1 MRPAALH
8 VSAPEPIEE
17 FVRGAHLHAALTAL
31 ARLADAELVIA
42 ETHAEIP
49 AETFTAKPGRSESAT
64 PNLQS
69 GTSNSE
75 SERTLASEAVNLRSA
90 PAASVWPIVYRGKP
104 AGRVL
109 GRPEPV
115 SVAAAA
121 AGGSLARV
129 FEHMLD
135 RELAVRDLAREM
147 TTNYEELN
155 LLYGLLPTIA
165 TGVHESAIG
174 KLLVDETA
182 RTLACRRVSL
192 LVLDESG
199 RNLRLLAACGVPDE
213 AFDLTIP
220 ISRSIA
226 GQALIDE
233 DLLVIDDIARRP
245 DLLELSRGRYETA
258 SFAVARVPLRAR
270 GEALGILTAT
280 ERIES
285 ADFTARDRK
294 LLDALSAMGAS
305 ALLNCRLRAALDKQL
320 MSAIRALASA
330 VDAKDHYTH
339 DHSAR
344 VAELSVAT
352 ARQLGITD
360 DAAIREV
367 ELAAVLHDI
376 GKIGIPD
383 AVLAKVERL
392 TAEEFTLVKN
402 HVNIGARI
410 VHQVPGLERVA
421 TAILH
426 HHERFDGLGYPS
438 GLSGDAIPVAARIIT
453 VADVFDCLTS
463 ERPYRKGISRPEALN
478 EIEKC
483 RGTQLDPAV
492 VDAFR
497 AVIAQESRQRARPG
511 PGASTSVEG
520 SRPVP
525 ARR

>member
-1 MRPAALH
+1 
-8 VSAPEPIEE
+8 
-17 FVRGAHLHAALTAL
+17 
-31 ARLADAELVIA
+31 
-42 ETHAEIP
+42 
-49 AETFTAKPGRSESAT
+49 
-64 PNLQS
+64 
-69 GTSNSE
+69 
-75 SERTLASEAVNLRSA
+75 
-90 PAASVWPIVYRGKP
+90 
-104 AGRVL
+104 
-109 GRPEPV
+109 
-115 SVAAAA
+115 
-121 AGGSLARV
+121 
-129 FEHMLD
+129 
-135 RELAVRDLAREM
+135 
-147 TTNYEELN
+147 
-155 LLYGLLPTIA
+155 
-165 TGVHESAIG
+165 
-174 KLLVDETA
+174 
-182 RTLACRRVSL
+182 
-192 LVLDESG
+192 
-199 RNLRLLAACGVPDE
+199 
-213 AFDLTIP
+213 
-220 ISRSIA
+220 
-226 GQALIDE
+226 
-233 DLLVIDDIARRP
+233 
-245 DLLELSRGRYETA
+245 
-258 SFAVARVPLRAR
+258 VPLRAR

-320 MSAIRALASA
+320 MSTIRALASA

-511 PGASTSVEG
+511 PGASTPVEG